1 MDMQMWIIFG
11 GFKEYGCHLEVQLI
25 VFFFKRCLVVVRL
38 TNGVDTSG
46 IPDNRPARSNRR
58 HRVSHQL

>member
-1 MDMQMWIIFG
+1 MTFPE
-11 GFKEYGCHLEVQLI
+11 GFKEYGCHLEVEHI
-25 VFFFKRCLVVVRL
+25 VSLLDGLLFVVRL

-46 IPDNRPARSNRR
+46 IPDDRPARSNRR